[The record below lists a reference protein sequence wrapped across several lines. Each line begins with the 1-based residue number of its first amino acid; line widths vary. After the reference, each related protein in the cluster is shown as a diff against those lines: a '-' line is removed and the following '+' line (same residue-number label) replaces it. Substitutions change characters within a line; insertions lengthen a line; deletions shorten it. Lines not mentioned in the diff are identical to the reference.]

1 MCLLS
6 MRVCYMGQDV
16 RESEKVSEESEVVT
30 AQTAA
35 LPRTLHIN
43 VIIPLYMI
51 AVRFKK

>member
-1 MCLLS
+1 MPFVDACLLHGAG
-6 MRVCYMGQDV
+6 CA
-16 RESEKVSEESEVVT
+16 SEKVSEESEVVT
-30 AQTAA
+30 AETAA